1 MAVLTFLGTGTSNG
15 VPIIGCACDA
25 CSSTDSR
32 DTRSRSSAF
41 VRWSGGTYLID
52 TATELRLQ
60 ARATGLTAID
70 AVLMTHAHADH
81 TGGFDD
87 LRRFNELQQRR
98 LPVYAGPETARILA
112 DRYAYAFDQVYPFF
126 GGKPDLDLHQVDG
139 PFAPLGQTVVPIP
152 VIHGRTLVHGFRFG
166 DLAYITDAKIVSD
179 EAISLVRGVDTLV
192 LNALRN
198 RPHPT
203 HLSFAEAVEIAGK
216 IGARQVFLTHL
227 SHETTHA
234 DAEALLPPH
243 IRVAYDG
250 LSITSREG

>member
-15 VPIIGCACDA
+15 VPIIGCACA
-25 CSSTDSR
+25 TCTSSDPR
-32 DTRSRSSAF
+32 DERGRSSAF
-41 VRWSGGTYLID
+41 VRWRGATYLID

-60 ARATGLTAID
+60 ARATGLSAID

-98 LPVYAGPETARILA
+98 LPVYAGSETARILGS
-112 DRYAYAFDQVYPFF
+112 RYAYAFDQLFPFF
-126 GGKPDLDLHQVDG
+126 GGKPDLDLHEIDG
-139 PFAPLGQTVVPIP
+139 PFSPLGETIIPIP
-152 VIHGRTLVHGFRFG
+152 VIHGRALVYGYRFG

-179 EAISLVRGVDTLV
+179 EAIELVRGVDTLV
-192 LNALRN
+192 LNALRE

-203 HLSFAEAVEIAGK
+203 HLSFSEAVEIAGK

-234 DAEALLPPH
+234 DAEAPLPAH

-250 LSITSREG
+250 LTITSREG